1 MDTYQQ
7 KKTVLY
13 RLGVVLLILMCAAI
27 TFVLV
32 FYLVTQQMGTMIFAL
47 LIGGVGACISFFLR
61 FSKLGNNELDFLVTS
76 WWAMVV
82 PVLVG
87 VVMGGFIYIVF
98 FAGILTGDGGN
109 GLFTSNLFPLFT
121 SPKLADGE
129 VLSLKVALEIRPE
142 SVQDFGK
149 LLVWCFL
156 AGYSE
161 RLVPNI
167 LDSLERRG
175 TGGNGDSDKGNG

>member
-1 MDTYQQ
+1 MEIYQQ
-7 KKTVLY
+7 KKIILY
-13 RLGVVLLILMCAAI
+13 RLGVALL
-27 TFVLV
+27 VLV
-32 FYLVTQQMGTMIFAL
+32 VISALLVVLFYMVSDQMGTMIFAL
-47 LIGGVGACISFFLR
+47 LIGGIASCVSFFLR
-61 FSKLGNNELDFLVTS
+61 FPKLTKVELEFMVTS
-76 WWAMVV
+76 WWSVIV
-82 PVLVG
+82 PIIIGLI
-87 VVMGGFIYIVF
+87 MGGFIYIVF

-121 SPKLADGE
+121 EPSMEEGE
-129 VLSLKVALEIRPE
+129 VLSLKTALDIRPV

-167 LDSLERRG
+167 LANLEKRG
-175 TGGNGDSDKGNG
+175 GGGDEPSK